1 MIGRI
6 YPEGRGFGGLISYLQ
21 SGKGGRR
28 PDRVAWMEF
37 YNLPTRKPRVAA
49 CYMAATGRNSISC
62 TPTPVYHFSVSF
74 APDDPVNE
82 AMMRRVAERTLRD
95 MGLAEYECAVFAH
108 RDRSHLHLHFV
119 VCRVHPERRTLFRN
133 WRHRTRLE
141 HSLRAQEVDL
151 GLQVVPGWLVPV
163 PAPMD
168 ITRNGL
174 AHGQEPEARWL
185 KPRPAPRRG
194 DATFLQDVTERAAP
208 VLAEA
213 RSWAELER
221 GLAEQGLSLRVKGGG
236 FRITDGKHQ
245 VKASEV
251 GRGFSRYH
259 LEKRL
264 GGYPDYRARMA
275 VAGIAPARPSPT
287 AVQASASPEP
297 AAEPTPQASAHAP
310 PAETRVP
317 VQSDAPSVELPKPA
331 IAQAAEGQLPDGGE
345 GAGRACTAAGGFV
358 GGAGARPCGSR
369 LLPAGE
375 GGRLRDRARRA
386 GGTGIGG
393 GAGVLPLLPGEAPG
407 PVSSPAPAAEPG
419 SRAAA
424 RRGAPRGL
432 NLHSAAGAAGRAHSG
447 AARAGPAGGAAGGV
461 PCP

>member
-6 YPEGRGFGGLISYLQ
+6 FPGGKSFKKLISYLS

-28 PDRVAWMEF
+28 PDRVAWTEF

-49 CYMAATGRNSISC
+49 CYMAATGRSSISC

-74 APDDPVNE
+74 APDDPVDE

-133 WRHRTRLE
+133 WRDRTRLE
-141 HSLRAQEVDL
+141 HSMRAQEVDL
-151 GLQVVPGWLVPV
+151 GLQVVPGWLAPV
-163 PAPMD
+163 PAAMD
-168 ITRNGL
+168 RARDRL
-174 AHGQEPEARWL
+174 AQGREPEARWL
-185 KPRPAPRRG
+185 KPRPGPRRG
-194 DATFLQDVTERAAP
+194 DSTFLQDVTERAAP

-259 LEKRL
+259 LEQRL

-297 AAEPTPQASAHAP
+297 AAEPTPQASAHALP
-310 PAETRVP
+310 VETRAL
-317 VQSDAPSVELPKPA
+317 VQPDAPSVELPRPPSPGRQKVNFLMEA
-331 IAQAAEGQLPDGGE
+331 KERAAPVLQ
-345 GAGRACTAAGGFV
+345 RADSWEVLERDLAAHGFSLQVRGGGFV
-358 GGAGARPCGSR
+358 VAR
-369 LLPAGE
+369 GE
-375 GGRLRDRARRA
+375 LEVKA
-386 GGTGIGG
+386 
-393 GAGVLPLLPGEAPG
+393 
-407 PVSSPAPAAEPG
+407 
-419 SRAAA
+419 
-424 RRGAPRGL
+424 
-432 NLHSAAGAAGRAHSG
+432 
-447 AARAGPAGGAAGGV
+447 
-461 PCP
+461 